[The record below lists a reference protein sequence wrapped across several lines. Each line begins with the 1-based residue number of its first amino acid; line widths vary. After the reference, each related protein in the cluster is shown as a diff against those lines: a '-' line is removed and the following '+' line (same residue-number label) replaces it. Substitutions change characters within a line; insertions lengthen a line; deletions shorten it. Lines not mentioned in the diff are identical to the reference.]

1 MPKTLNS
8 FIIDVLVSRCEKFAI
23 LHTIDIMG
31 DLNKYRPDGTGGGV
45 AFLGGDAPSLFTKK
59 ICMGYQISIELSNL
73 R

>member
-31 DLNKYRPDGTGGGV
+31 DLNKYRPDGTGGGGS
-45 AFLGGDAPSLFTKK
+45 FFGRRCPLTF
-59 ICMGYQISIELSNL
+59 YQANL
-73 R
+73 YGVPDFD